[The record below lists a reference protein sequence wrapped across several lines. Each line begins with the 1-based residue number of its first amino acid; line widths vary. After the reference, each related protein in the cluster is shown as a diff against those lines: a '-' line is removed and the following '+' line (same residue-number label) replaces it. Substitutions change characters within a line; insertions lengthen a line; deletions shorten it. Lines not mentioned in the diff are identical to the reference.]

1 MPHLDTTLIHG
12 GEPKPRHQRSVVLP
26 IYQSATFESGEE
38 GSYHDILYAR
48 LNNTPNHLALH
59 AKLAAIEG
67 AEAAVVTGSGM
78 AAISTALLTV
88 LSAGDHLLVNR
99 VLYGGTFDV
108 VTKDLPKLGI
118 TFDFIDGCNPK
129 EWSKKRKKQTRAV
142 YVETLTN
149 PLLEV
154 ADHEKVVAFAR
165 QHGLV
170 SLIDNTF
177 ASPVNFRPAEHGYDL
192 SLHSATKY
200 LNGHTDLI
208 AGAVIGRK
216 DLVEEVTHKLN
227 HFGGTLSAQGCFLL
241 QRGMK
246 TLGLRVRHQNESAGS
261 IAEFFASHRA
271 VKRVNYPGLSSHPH
285 HKRAKKLF
293 DGFGGMLSI
302 ELNGGVDAA
311 RRLIERAQIAIHG
324 PSLGG
329 AETLISRPAVLSHA
343 GLNADERKSIGIS
356 DALVRISVG
365 LEHPDDLIADF
376 KQALA

>member
-1 MPHLDTTLIHG
+1 MSHLDTTLIHG
-12 GEPKPRHQRSVVLP
+12 GEPKPRHQRAVVLP

-67 AEAAVVTGSGM
+67 AEAALVTGSGM

-108 VTKDLPKLGI
+108 VTKDLTRLGI
-118 TFDFIDGCNPK
+118 TFDFIDGCNAKDWPK
-129 EWSKKRKKQTRAV
+129 KLKKQTRAV

-165 QHGLV
+165 KHSLV
-170 SLIDNTF
+170 SMIDNTF
-177 ASPVNFRPAEHGYDL
+177 ASPVNFRPVEHGYDL

-216 DLVEEVTHKLN
+216 DLIDAVTHKLN
-227 HFGGTLSAQGCFLL
+227 HLGGTLSAQGCFLL

-246 TLGLRVRHQNESAGS
+246 TLGLRVRHQNESAGK
-261 IAEFFASHRA
+261 IAEFLASHRA
-271 VKRVNYPGLSSHPH
+271 VQRVNYPGLSSHPH
-285 HKRAKKLF
+285 HQRAKKLF

-302 ELNGGVDAA
+302 ELKGGVDAA
-311 RRLIERAQIAIHG
+311 RQLIERAQIAIHG

-329 AETLISRPAVLSHA
+329 VETLVSRPAVMSHA
-343 GLNADERKSIGIS
+343 GLNADERKNIGIS

-376 KQALA
+376 KQAL

>member
-48 LNNTPNHLALH
+48 LNNTPNHLALQ
-59 AKLAAIEG
+59 ARLAAVEG
-67 AEAAVVTGSGM
+67 AQAALVTGSGM

-88 LSAGDHLLVNR
+88 LSAGDHVLVNR

-108 VTKDLPKLGI
+108 VTRDFPKLGI
-118 TFDFIDGCNPK
+118 TFDFIDACNP
-129 EWSKKRKKQTRAV
+129 EGWSKKLKKQTRAL
-142 YVETLTN
+142 YVETMTN

-154 ADHEKVVAFAR
+154 ADHERVVSFAR
-165 QHGLV
+165 EHGLV
-170 SLIDNTF
+170 SLVDNTF

-200 LNGHTDLI
+200 LNGHSDLI

-216 DLVEEVTHKLN
+216 DLIDEVTHKLN
-227 HFGGTLSAQGCFLL
+227 HLGGTLSAQGCFLL

-246 TLGLRVRHQNESAGS
+246 TLGLRVRHQNESAGT
-261 IAEFFASHRA
+261 IAGFFASHRA
-271 VKRVNYPGLSSHPH
+271 VERVNYPGLGSHPH
-285 HKRAKKLF
+285 HARAKKLF
-293 DGFGGMLSI
+293 DGFGGMLSV
-302 ELNGGVDAA
+302 ELKGGVDAA
-311 RRLIERAQIAIHG
+311 RRLIDRVRIAIHA

-329 AETLISRPAVLSHA
+329 PETLLSRPAVMSHA
-343 GLNADERKSIGIS
+343 GLSAEERKSIGVS

-376 KQALA
+376 KQALE

>member
-12 GEPKPRHQRSVVLP
+12 GEPKPRHQQAVVLP

-67 AEAAVVTGSGM
+67 AEAALVTGSGM

-108 VTKDLPKLGI
+108 VTKDLTKLGI
-118 TFDFIDGCNPK
+118 TFDFIDACDPGDWPK
-129 EWSKKRKKQTRAV
+129 KLKKETRAV
-142 YVETLTN
+142 YVESLTN

-165 QHGLV
+165 KHSLV
-170 SLIDNTF
+170 SMIDNTF
-177 ASPVNFRPAEHGYDL
+177 ASPVNFRPVEHGYDL

-216 DLVEEVTHKLN
+216 DLIDAVTHKLN
-227 HFGGTLSAQGCFLL
+227 HLGGTLSAQGCFLL

-246 TLGLRVRHQNESAGS
+246 TLGLRVRHQNESAGK

-271 VKRVNYPGLSSHPH
+271 VQQVNYPGLSSHPH

-302 ELNGGVDAA
+302 ELKGGVDAA
-311 RRLIERAQIAIHG
+311 KQLIERAQIAIHG

-329 AETLISRPAVLSHA
+329 VETLVSRPAVMSHA
-343 GLNADERKSIGIS
+343 GLNAEERKTIGIS

-376 KQALA
+376 KQAL

>member
-67 AEAAVVTGSGM
+67 AEAALVTGSGM

-129 EWSKKRKKQTRAV
+129 DWPKKLKKETRAV

-154 ADHEKVVAFAR
+154 ADHEEVVALAR
-165 QHGLV
+165 EHGLV

-200 LNGHTDLI
+200 LNGHSDLI

-216 DLVEEVTHKLN
+216 DLIDAVTHKLN
-227 HFGGTLSAQGCFLL
+227 HFGGTLGAQGCFLL

-246 TLGLRVRHQNESAGS
+246 TLGLRVRHQNESAGK

-271 VKRVNYPGLSSHPH
+271 VQRVNYPGLTSHPQH
-285 HKRAKKLF
+285 ERAKKLL

-302 ELNGGVDAA
+302 ELKGGVDAA
-311 RRLIERAQIAIHG
+311 RRLIDRAQIAIHG

-329 AETLISRPAVLSHA
+329 AESLMSRPAVVSHA
-343 GLNADERKSIGIS
+343 GLSAEERKSIGVS